1 MQLTFIMSMSLLFS
15 PCLLTSV
22 GVLKSNGVF
31 FGFLSYPVLVGMFS
45 VVAWLLQDVCVPLF
59 ICPLFICPLFIREV
73 AGDGSILEGW
83 RLRLRL
89 SSKEQA

>member
-1 MQLTFIMSMSLLFS
+1 MVPVSSGAYSSCSLLLLSLLFS

-22 GVLKSNGVF
+22 RVLKSNGVF

-59 ICPLFICPLFIREV
+59 ICPFVGDDCFSVSFGLPL
-73 AGDGSILEGW
+73 LPT
-83 RLRLRL
+83 
-89 SSKEQA
+89 